1 MFVIVLLLYT
11 HLIALD
17 AIPVP
22 GEKVTRSPEFTGI

>member
-11 HLIALD
+11 HLLD
-17 AIPVP
+17 VGAIPVP